1 MNRSMQRP
9 RLNDMTGREGQLSD
23 LTRRIA
29 RAREAA
35 EHGATER
42 EIMIRRYGLAHP
54 RSIDVSQRLVH
65 AQQAQRRLTNRYNR
79 SLSEFGRVKAHDRV
93 RLTVPH
99 LTSLDG

>member
-1 MNRSMQRP
+1 MVRTMERP
-9 RLNDMTGREGQLSD
+9 KLNDMAVREGQLSD

-29 RAREAA
+29 RARGAA

-54 RSIDVSQRLVH
+54 RSIDASQRLVH

-79 SLSEFGRVKAHDRV
+79 SLSEFGRMKAHDRV
-93 RLTVPH
+93 RITVHH
-99 LTSLDG
+99 LAALDG